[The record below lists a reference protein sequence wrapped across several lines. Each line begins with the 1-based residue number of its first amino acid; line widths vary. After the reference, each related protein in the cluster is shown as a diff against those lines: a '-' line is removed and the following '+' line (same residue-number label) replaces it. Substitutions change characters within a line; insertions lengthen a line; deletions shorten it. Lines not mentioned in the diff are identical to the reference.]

1 MSLKIVFA
9 FVCAVALCCGQTAAT
24 VSSGAPPAAT
34 RASTAAAPA
43 AANSIQTN
51 ADSVAHK
58 TAATAAPEADSTPK
72 PAEPE
77 KAPGEKTVAT
87 TAGKPYVIGPLDV
100 LVITVWNQPNLSRAF
115 DVGPDGMMSMPLI
128 GQVKADGLTQTQ
140 LEDVLVK
147 RLKEFL
153 NTPEVNVQIG
163 AVHSK
168 RYFVYGEVGHSGE
181 FPLIQETTIM
191 DALSNIGGFR
201 DFANLKKIYVMRGT
215 QKFNFNYNDVSKGK
229 HLEENIVLEN
239 MDRIFVP

>member
-1 MSLKIVFA
+1 MADQK
-9 FVCAVALCCGQTAAT
+9 AA
-24 VSSGAPPAAT
+24 S
-34 RASTAAAPA
+34 
-43 AANSIQTN
+43 
-51 ADSVAHK
+51 
-58 TAATAAPEADSTPK
+58 AAPEAASSAK
-72 PAEPE
+72 PPEAE
-77 KAPGEKTVAT
+77 KAPGGKTGVA
-87 TAGKPYVIGPLDV
+87 ASGKPYVIGPMDV
-100 LVITVWNQPNLSRAF
+100 LLITVWNQPNLSRAF

-140 LEDVLVK
+140 LEETLVK

-168 RYFVYGEVGHSGE
+168 RYFVYGEVGHTGE

-191 DALSNIGGFR
+191 DALSNVGGFR

-229 HLEENIVLEN
+229 HLEQNIVLEN
-239 MDRIFVP
+239 KDQIFVP

>member
-1 MSLKIVFA
+1 VSLKIVFA
-9 FVCAVALCCGQTAAT
+9 FVCAAALCCGQTAAT
-24 VSSGAPPAAT
+24 TSSGASPAAKEASA
-34 RASTAAAPA
+34 ASTQAPA
-43 AANSIQTN
+43 NLPQTN
-51 ADSVAHK
+51 GDLADQK
-58 TAATAAPEADSTPK
+58 AASAAPEAASSAK
-72 PAEPE
+72 PPEAE
-77 KAPGEKTVAT
+77 KAPGGKTGVA
-87 TAGKPYVIGPLDV
+87 ASGKPYVIGPMDV
-100 LVITVWNQPNLSRAF
+100 LLITVWNQPNLSRAF

-140 LEDVLVK
+140 LEETLVK

-168 RYFVYGEVGHSGE
+168 RYFVYGEVGHTGE

-191 DALSNIGGFR
+191 DALSNVGGFR

-229 HLEENIVLEN
+229 HLEQNIVLEN
-239 MDRIFVP
+239 KDQIFVP